1 MGFGKKVSVG
11 IDGFRRIGQFVSGV
25 ARRREIPKL
34 SNVNGPREVTNFK
47 DHLPSTYFVSKQGE
61 DGSGSSPM
69 TSSRMF
75 ALLGAGISSF
85 LGLATVAHADEAE
98 HGLECPSYPWPHQGI
113 LSSYDHASIRR
124 GHQVYQ
130 QVCASCHSMS
140 LISYRDLV
148 GVAYTEEETKAM
160 AAEIEVV
167 DGPNDEGEMFTR
179 PGKLSDRFPEPYAN
193 EQAARFANGGAYPPD
208 LSLITKARHNGQNY
222 VFALLTGYRD
232 PPAGVS
238 IREGLHYNPYFPGGA
253 IAMPKML
260 NDGAVE
266 YEDGTPATEAQMGK
280 DVVSFL
286 SWAAEPEMEERKL
299 MGFKWIFVLSL
310 ALLQAG
316 YYRRL
321 KWSVFKSRKL
331 VLDVVN

>member
-1 MGFGKKVSVG
+1 MA
-11 IDGFRRIGQFVSGV
+11 
-25 ARRREIPKL
+25 ARRCINQLLRKSFWSQSSASSL
-34 SNVNGPREVTNFK
+34 
-47 DHLPSTYFVSKQGE
+47 VSSIRQE
-61 DGSGSSPM
+61 DAVGSSTM
-69 TSSRMF
+69 ESLRLRVL
-75 ALLGAGISSF
+75 ALVGAGISGILSF
-85 LGLATVAHADEAE
+85 ATIASADEAE
-98 HGLECPSYPWPHQGI
+98 HGLPAPSYPWPHKGI

-179 PGKLSDRFPEPYAN
+179 PGKLSDRFPQPYSN

-208 LSLITKARHNGQNY
+208 LSLISKARHNGQNY
-222 VFALLTGYRD
+222 VFALLTGHRD
-232 PPAGVS
+232 PPAGVLVRFQITIQS
-238 IREGLHYNPYFPGGA
+238 ILRFRIEKCIGSGKFGFYVLSLLLKKPNSIIFCC
-253 IAMPKML
+253 ML
-260 NDGAVE
+260 CFIFFHVLFW
-266 YEDGTPATEAQMGK
+266 Y
-280 DVVSFL
+280 
-286 SWAAEPEMEERKL
+286 

-310 ALLQAG
+310 ALLRAA

-321 KWSVFKSRKL
+321 KWSVIKSRKL
-331 VLDVVN
+331 VVDVVNKSLHFI

>member
-1 MGFGKKVSVG
+1 MAGGGVIHQLLRRRLQSHSAGLPTLSFFSSKKFHEDAGSVG
-11 IDGFRRIGQFVSGV
+11 MKSL
-25 ARRREIPKL
+25 K
-34 SNVNGPREVTNFK
+34 T
-47 DHLPSTYFVSKQGE
+47 
-61 DGSGSSPM
+61 
-69 TSSRMF
+69 F
-75 ALLGAGISSF
+75 ALLGAGVSGFLSF
-85 LGLATVAHADEAE
+85 ATIASADEAE
-98 HGLECPSYPWPHQGI
+98 HGLACPNYPWPHEGI
-113 LSSYDHASIRR
+113 LSSYDHASVRR

-179 PGKLSDRFPEPYAN
+179 PGKLSDRFPQPYAN

-232 PPAGVS
+232 PPAGVT

-260 NDGAVE
+260 IDGAIE
-266 YEDGTPATEAQMGK
+266 YEDGTPATESQMGK

-286 SWAAEPEMEERKL
+286 TWAAEPEMEERKL

-310 ALLQAG
+310 ALLQAA

-321 KWSVFKSRKL
+321 RWSVLKSRKL